1 MTFAKSIERLEI
13 YDKIRKTS
21 ILPVKLRRKVV
32 AFPCFPLNL
41 RFESSVISY
50 GSQTINNGLLS
61 YLPFESSVISYGSQT
76 RVECIFTRFQFE
88 SSVISYGSQTL

>member
-50 GSQTINNGLLS
+50 GSQTGS
-61 YLPFESSVISYGSQT
+61 RGFYRDGKFESGVISYGVKQKG
-76 RVECIFTRFQFE
+76 
-88 SSVISYGSQTL
+88 ISILF

>member
-50 GSQTINNGLLS
+50 GSQTALHTQSHNFR
-61 YLPFESSVISYGSQT
+61 FESSVISYGVKQKG
-76 RVECIFTRFQFE
+76 
-88 SSVISYGSQTL
+88 ISILF

>member
-50 GSQTINNGLLS
+50 GSQTINR
-61 YLPFESSVISYGSQT
+61 SVKN
-76 RVECIFTRFQFE
+76 EKC
-88 SSVISYGSQTL
+88 

>member
-50 GSQTINNGLLS
+50 GSQTQKWLQNCVAR
-61 YLPFESSVISYGSQT
+61 FESSVISYGSQT
-76 RVECIFTRFQFE
+76 INR
-88 SSVISYGSQTL
+88 SVKNEKC